1 MGDVPLPSGGAD
13 RNAVPGYDF
22 PNVKVAKHFIVD
34 APLRTSALR
43 TLGGYANVFA
53 AESFMDELAAAAGA
67 DPVEFRLRHMK
78 DARARAVIE
87 ATAARAGWKPGK
99 SGWGFAYSRY
109 KNLGCYCAIAA
120 EVAVD
125 RKTGQV
131 RVLRAVS
138 AVDVGQA
145 VNPDGVVNQIEG
157 GFIQSASWTLKE
169 AVSFDRTRVKTRS
182 WADYPILRFDEV
194 PQVEVVILNQPNL
207 PFLGVGEGSQ
217 GPAAAAIGNAI
228 ANLTGKRLRDLPFT
242 PGRVKAA
249 LA

>member
-1 MGDVPLPSGGAD
+1 
-13 RNAVPGYDF
+13 
-22 PNVKVAKHFIVD
+22 
-34 APLRTSALR
+34 
-43 TLGGYANVFA
+43 
-53 AESFMDELAAAAGA
+53 
-67 DPVEFRLRHMK
+67 MK
-78 DARARAVIE
+78 DPRARAVIE
-87 ATAARAGWKPGK
+87 ATAARAGWKAGA

-120 EVAVD
+120 EVRVD
-125 RKTGQV
+125 RATGQV

-138 AVDVGQA
+138 AVDVGLA

-157 GFIQSASWTLKE
+157 GIIQSASWTLKE

-194 PQVEVVILNQPNL
+194 PQVDVVILNQPGQ

-217 GPAAAAIGNAI
+217 GPAAAAIANAI
-228 ANLTGKRLRDLPFT
+228 ASATGKRLRDLPFT
-242 PGRVKAA
+242 PSRVRSA